1 MGEEGWEETRSRN
14 PSTKETRQASSLF
27 PSYTHA
33 FDIRLLRPESLKIQR
48 RSVLP
53 LVPSLSPVKKARP
66 SDYSR
71 YPPHSTLTWGGGCW
85 ELSGRRLRGC
95 SV

>member
-1 MGEEGWEETRSRN
+1 MGEEGWEEAPSRN

-33 FDIRLLRPESLKIQR
+33 FDVHLVRPESLKIQR

-53 LVPSLSPVKKARP
+53 LVPSLSPVKRP
-66 SDYSR
+66 GPQTTPDTRPIPLS
-71 YPPHSTLTWGGGCW
+71 LGGGCAG
-85 ELSGRRLRGC
+85 S
-95 SV
+95 